1 MSLSVQRPKKLPN
14 KSRVVL
20 KPLGSNPDFVSS
32 IVDTKLLDTLK
43 LISIS
48 KNFPSGMKYS
58 SPVLETA
65 SVVVKSP
72 TTSKLKKKDEDK
84 IDTEARQTENKKSE
98 DIPPYIKK
106 LERFWAKFDD
116 ISKRQTTLGLSE
128 NLLLKIQSPKFSRN
142 QVSKPSAIPARFKEI
157 SNKKTSSSTE
167 NMKNKF
173 NRIRT
178 DLKIIKTT
186 NGRDMKERL
195 EKAKLARLYAENNCQ
210 GILKKKD
217 LEESWKWCTPGNTPV
232 NKSVHFEI

>member
-1 MSLSVQRPKKLPN
+1 MSLSVQRQKKLPN
-14 KSRVVL
+14 KSRVLL

-32 IVDTKLLDTLK
+32 SVDTKLLDTLK

-48 KNFPSGMKYS
+48 KNFPSGTKYS
-58 SPVLETA
+58 SPTLEAT
-65 SVVVKSP
+65 SVVMQSP
-72 TTSKLKKKDEDK
+72 TASKLKKEDK
-84 IDTEARQTENKKSE
+84 LDAEVKQTENKRFE

-116 ISKRQTTLGLSE
+116 ISKKRTTLGFSE
-128 NLLLKIQSPKFSRN
+128 NMFLKIQSPKFPRN
-142 QVSKPSAIPARFKEI
+142 QASKPSGIPARFKEI

-195 EKAKLARLYAENNCQ
+195 EIAKLARIHAENNCQ
-210 GILKKKD
+210 GILKNKL
-217 LEESWKWCTPGNTPV
+217 LEESWKWNTPGNTPV